1 MKIIPFPKYPRFS
14 EQVSLDGVIY
24 NLFFDW
30 NDRGSYWT
38 MTITDINNTV
48 LLANLKI
55 VPNFDIHKRYA
66 LTSSPAGAFAVYSR
80 VSNSSDISYEDF
92 ISTRELI
99 YLTEAEL
106 GNIPLGSS
114 TNTETSEETLIF
126 QEVTDTDNA
135 VLLQETTDS
144 SILYQEISNG

>member
-38 MTITDINNTV
+38 MTITDINNNV
-48 LLANLKI
+48 LLASLKI

-66 LTSSPAGAFAVYSR
+66 LTLSPAGAFAVYSL
-80 VSNSSDISYEDF
+80 VSDSSDIQYEDF
-92 ISTRELI
+92 TTNRELVYI
-99 YLTEAEL
+99 SSAEIN
-106 GNIPLGSS
+106 NIPVDSS
-114 TNTETSEETLIF
+114 VYEENASEVLLF
-126 QEVTDTDNA
+126 QEVTEIENA

-144 SILYQEISNG
+144 LTYYQEITNG